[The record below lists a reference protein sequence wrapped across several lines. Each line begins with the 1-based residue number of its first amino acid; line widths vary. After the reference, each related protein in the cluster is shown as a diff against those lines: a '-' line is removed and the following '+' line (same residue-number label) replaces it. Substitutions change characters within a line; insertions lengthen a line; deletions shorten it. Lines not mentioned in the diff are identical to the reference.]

1 MNGRGRIIELLM
13 LGGCG
18 FILSTAFLS
27 MTVDGA
33 SSLTEGDATWRLI
46 LSVGYLIVA
55 LILLPHYRK
64 TLYVF
69 RRNWLLAA
77 LVLLAF
83 VSCLWTEMPA
93 LAFRRSIA
101 VTGTILFGI
110 ALAVRLSLEDQ
121 LRLLSWLFRIIAV
134 LSLACIFLLPRYGI
148 SGESPAHEW
157 RGVFGYKNVLGS
169 FMALS
174 MLVEW
179 QLPAHTRFSRIL
191 NRLALLLSAVLL
203 YFSNSMTPA
212 VALAGTFLLVEIYK
226 VARWRLR
233 IPLYATI
240 LVILLTVSSGVVAFF
255 ASGDAVAGIMG
266 RSTELTGRT
275 NIWGS
280 VLPYILERPILGYG
294 FSGFW
299 GGASGG
305 STIIDRAM
313 GGTIMYSHNGYIET
327 SLALGLVGFV
337 LTLAF
342 LGVAVK
348 RAYHCSQ
355 RRQCCTSLW
364 PLAFLLFFML
374 YNFGEASILLQDLQ
388 WGVCVAV
395 VASADIALLADT
407 EQEEELP
414 LVPVEEPT

>member
-13 LGGCG
+13 LGSCA
-18 FILSTAFLS
+18 FILSTALLS

-33 SSLTEGDATWRLI
+33 SSLTEGDPTWRLI
-46 LSVGYLIVA
+46 LSVDYLCVA

-69 RRNWLLAA
+69 RRNWFLAA
-77 LVLLAF
+77 LVMLAF
-83 VSCLWTEMPA
+83 LSCLWTETPA
-93 LAFRRSIA
+93 LALRRSIA
-101 VTGTILFGI
+101 VTGTTLFGI
-110 ALAVRLSLEDQ
+110 ALAVRLSLEEQ
-121 LRLLSWLFRIIAV
+121 LRLLSWLFRILAV
-134 LSLACIFLLPRYGI
+134 LSLACVFLLPRYGI
-148 SGESPAHEW
+148 SWESPGHEW

-174 MLVEW
+174 ILVEW
-179 QLPAHTRFSRIL
+179 QLSAHTRFFIIL

-203 YFSNSMTPA
+203 FFSNSMTPV
-212 VALAGTFLLVEIYK
+212 VALAGTLLLVEIYK

-233 IPLYATI
+233 IPLYATV
-240 LVILLTVSSGVVAFF
+240 LVILLTVSSGVMAFF
-255 ASGDAVAGIMG
+255 ANRDAVAGIMG
-266 RSTELTGRT
+266 RSSELTGRT

-280 VLPYILERPILGYG
+280 VVPYILERPILGYG

-299 GGASGG
+299 GGASAG
-305 STIIDRAM
+305 SATIDRTM
-313 GGTIMYSHNGYIET
+313 GTIIMYSHNGYIET
-327 SLALGLVGFV
+327 FLALGVVGFV

-342 LGVAVK
+342 LGIAMK

-355 RRQCCTSLW
+355 RRQSCASLW

-374 YNFGEASILLQDLQ
+374 HNFGEATILLQDLQ

-395 VASADIALLADT
+395 VASADMALLANE

-414 LVPVEEPT
+414 LVPAEEAT

>member
-1 MNGRGRIIELLM
+1 
-13 LGGCG
+13 
-18 FILSTAFLS
+18 

-46 LSVGYLIVA
+46 LSVDYLIVA

-64 TLYVF
+64 TIYVF

-77 LVLLAF
+77 FVLLAF
-83 VSCLWTEMPA
+83 LSCLWTEVPA

-101 VTGTILFGI
+101 MTGTTLFGI
-110 ALAVRLSLEDQ
+110 ALAVRLSLEEQ
-121 LRLLSWLFRIIAV
+121 LRLLSWLFRILAV
-134 LSLACIFLLPRYGI
+134 LSLACVFLLPRYGI
-148 SGESPAHEW
+148 SWESPAHEW

-179 QLPAHTRFSRIL
+179 QLPAPTRYSKIL

-240 LVILLTVSSGVVAFF
+240 LVILLTVSSGAVAFF
-255 ASGDAVAGIMG
+255 ASGDAVAGIIG

-280 VLPYILERPILGYG
+280 VVPYILERPILGYG

-299 GGASGG
+299 GGAFAG
-305 STIIDRAM
+305 SSNIDRAM
-313 GGTIMYSHNGYIET
+313 GGIIMYSHNGYIET
-327 SLALGLVGFV
+327 FLALGLLGFG

-348 RAYHCSQ
+348 RAYYFSQ
-355 RRQCCTSLW
+355 RRESSASLW
-364 PLAFLLFFML
+364 PLAFILFFVMH
-374 YNFGEASILLQDLQ
+374 NFGEATILLQDLQ

-395 VASADIALLADT
+395 VASTGMALLANE

-414 LVPVEEPT
+414 LVPAEEAT

>member
-1 MNGRGRIIELLM
+1 M

-18 FILSTAFLS
+18 FILSTALLS
-27 MTVDGA
+27 MTLDGV
-33 SSLTEGDATWRLI
+33 STLTEGDATWRLI
-46 LSVGYLIVA
+46 LAVDYLIVA

-64 TLYVF
+64 TIYVLH
-69 RRNWLLAA
+69 RNWFLVA

-83 VSCLWTEMPA
+83 ASCLWTDTPA

-101 VTGTILFGI
+101 MTGTTLFGI
-110 ALAVRLSLEDQ
+110 SLAVRLSLEEQ
-121 LRLLSWLFRIIAV
+121 LRLLSWLFRILAV
-134 LSLACIFLLPRYGI
+134 LSLACVFLLPHYGI
-148 SGESPAHEW
+148 SWESPAREW

-174 MLVEW
+174 ILVEW
-179 QLPAHTRFSRIL
+179 ELPAPTRYSKIL
-191 NRLALLLSAVLL
+191 NRLAMLLSAVLL

-212 VALAGTFLLVEIYK
+212 VAVAGAILLVEIYK

-240 LVILLTVSSGVVAFF
+240 LVILLTVSSGAAAFF
-255 ASGDAVAGIMG
+255 AGGDTVAGIIG

-299 GGASGG
+299 GGASAG
-305 STIIDRAM
+305 SSNIDRAM

-327 SLALGLVGFV
+327 FLALGLLGFV
-337 LTLAF
+337 LTLGF
-342 LGVAVK
+342 LGIAVK
-348 RAYHCSQ
+348 RAYYCSQ
-355 RRQCCTSLW
+355 RRQSSASLW
-364 PLAFLLFFML
+364 PLAFILFFVMH
-374 YNFGEASILLQDLQ
+374 NFGEATILLQDLQ
-388 WGVCVAV
+388 WGICVAV
-395 VASADIALLADT
+395 VASADMSLLRV
-407 EQEEELP
+407 EQREEEMP
-414 LVPVEEPT
+414 LVPAEEAA